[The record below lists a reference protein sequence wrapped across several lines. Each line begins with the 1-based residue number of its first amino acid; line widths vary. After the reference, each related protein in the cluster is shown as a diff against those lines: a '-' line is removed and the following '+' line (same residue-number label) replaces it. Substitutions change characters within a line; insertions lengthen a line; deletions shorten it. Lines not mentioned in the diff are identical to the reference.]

1 MKNRYINFN
10 NQQINDQNFNN
21 NLGNNAN
28 LNNALINN
36 INNNEKVENS
46 NQNLFE
52 NNINNNSNNEK
63 KYYPRKPHFGNIGS
77 NLVLCNKYVMGAKS
91 GIGVVILMIVCE
103 LISFAAFV
111 VFNQPYFPFYIYII
125 GGVFLLITEIF
136 YLLGFMSDPGIIPRN
151 HPDFIKKEKKE
162 AKIDENNKN
171 INEIEVKT
179 NLVQN
184 ENKELNF
191 VNPNP
196 INQENI
202 NQNIDNDTK
211 EIKPKIFTE
220 RECGTCNII
229 RPPGASHCSTCDN
242 CVLNFDHHCG
252 FLGNCVGKRNHKYFY
267 LFTFFGTITSL
278 YCSIGTIVTMIKVF
292 IVSPEGL
299 YKTLWEKNKYLF
311 VIGCIVFGLSLILM
325 PFLKII
331 TFLAVTAGAGYI
343 LFIILFYVYFGRNG
357 RPFYYNPFLPA
368 VFGAVAWYLGPLS
381 SAFCAQSYNICKG
394 YTVKQMH
401 SIEETLKKEKG
412 VDNKYTK
419 DLTCGEHCNNFWKF
433 IKADPGKSLI
443 IPERDLVPNNNI

>member
-10 NQQINDQNFNN
+10 NQINDQNFNN

-28 LNNALINN
+28 LNNALIND
-36 INNNEKVENS
+36 INNNGKIENS
-46 NQNLFE
+46 NQNIFE
-52 NNINNNSNNEK
+52 NNINNNTNNEK
-63 KYYPRKPHFGNIGS
+63 KYYPRKPHLGNIGS

-91 GIGVVILMIVCE
+91 GIFVVIIMIVGE
-103 LISFAAFV
+103 LLSFAAFV

-125 GGVFLLITEIF
+125 GGVLLLITEIF

-162 AKIDENNKN
+162 VKIVENNKN
-171 INEIEVKT
+171 INEIEIKT

-191 VNPNP
+191 VNPNS
-196 INQENI
+196 INPENLNGNI
-202 NQNIDNDTK
+202 NDDTK
-211 EIKPKIFTE
+211 EIKPSIFTE
-220 RECGTCNII
+220 RECATCHII

-267 LFTFFGTITSL
+267 LFTLFGTITTL
-278 YCSIGTIVTMIKVF
+278 YCAIAQIVTIIKVF

-299 YKTLWEKNKYLF
+299 YKTLWDKNKYLF
-311 VIGCIVFGLSLILM
+311 LIACIVFGLSLILM
-325 PFLKII
+325 ICLRII
-331 TFLAVTAGAGYI
+331 TFLGTTAVAGYI
-343 LFIILFYVYFGRNG
+343 LFIIIYYIYYGRNG

-368 VFGAVAWYLGPLS
+368 VFAAVGWYLFPLS
-381 SAFCAQSYNICKG
+381 AACGAQSRNICKG
-394 YTVKQMH
+394 FTVKQMH

-412 VDNKYTK
+412 INNKYTN
-419 DLTCGEHCNNFWKF
+419 DLTCGEQISNFWKF
-433 IKADPGKSLI
+433 LKSDPGKSLI
-443 IPERDLVPNNNI
+443 IPERDLIPNNNI

>member
-10 NQQINDQNFNN
+10 NQINDQNINN
-21 NLGNNAN
+21 NLGNDAN
-28 LNNALINN
+28 LNSALINN

-46 NQNLFE
+46 NQNLFG
-52 NNINNNSNNEK
+52 NNINNNANNEK

-77 NLVLCNKYVMGAKS
+77 NIVLCNKYVMGEKS
-91 GIGVVILMIVCE
+91 GICVVITMILGE
-103 LISFAAFV
+103 LLSFAAFV

-162 AKIDENNKN
+162 DKIVENNKN

-179 NLVQN
+179 NFVQN

-191 VNPNP
+191 VNPSP
-196 INQENI
+196 INPENV
-202 NQNIDNDTK
+202 NQNNDNDTK

-220 RECGTCNII
+220 RECPTCNII

-278 YCSIGTIVTMIKVF
+278 YCSIAQIVIMIKVF

-299 YKTLWEKNKYLF
+299 YTTLWDKNKYLF
-311 VIGCIVFGLSLILM
+311 LIGCIVFGLSLILM
-325 PFLKII
+325 MFLRII
-331 TFLAVTAGAGYI
+331 TFLAATAVGAYI
-343 LFIILFYVYFGRNG
+343 LFIVIYYVYYGRNG

-368 VFGAVAWYLGPLS
+368 VFAAVGWYLFPLT
-381 SAFCAQSYNICKG
+381 SAFCNQTNNICKG

-412 VDNKYTK
+412 IDNKYTK
-419 DLTCGEHCNNFWKF
+419 DLTCGELISNFCKF
-433 IKADPGKSLI
+433 LKYDRGKSLI
-443 IPERDLVPNNNI
+443 IPERDLIPNNNI